1 MRDLYYKLPFDY
13 KKLATGKDVTKVT
26 IEESLAQFITVIVST
41 IFGEY
46 KYDED
51 FGTIIW
57 DTDFNLL
64 ANPNKLKDMI
74 KESVHEKV
82 NQYEKRLQVTE
93 VTLGVSE
100 NTLSY
105 ETKIRVK
112 KRLDIVVYGIIKKT
126 NQPYYFKSAYYLAP
140 FSFK

>member
-13 KKLATGKDVTKVT
+13 RKLTTGNDVTKVT

-126 NQPYYFKSAYYLAP
+126 NQPYYFKSTYYLAP

>member
-1 MRDLYYKLPFDY
+1 MKDLYYKIPFDY
-13 KKLATGKDVTKVT
+13 KKLSNGDDATKVT
-26 IEESLAQFITVIVST
+26 IEESLAQFISVVIST

-46 KYDED
+46 KYDEE

-57 DTDFNLL
+57 ETDFNLL
-64 ANPNKLKDMI
+64 ANPNRLKDLI

-82 NQYEKRLQVTE
+82 SKYEKRLIVTE
-93 VTLGVSE
+93 VTLGVNE

-112 KRLDIVVYGIIKKT
+112 KRLDIVVYGVIKQT
-126 NQPYYFKSAYYLAP
+126 NQPYYYKSSYYLAP

>member
-1 MRDLYYKLPFDY
+1 MKDLYYKIPFDY
-13 KKLATGKDVTKVT
+13 KKLSTGNDATKVT
-26 IEESLAQFITVIVST
+26 IEESLAQFMSVIIST

-46 KYDED
+46 KYDDE
-51 FGTIIW
+51 FGTVIW

-74 KESVHEKV
+74 RESVQEKV
-82 NQYEKRLQVTE
+82 NKYEKRLKVTE
-93 VTLGVSE
+93 VTLGVNE

-105 ETKIRVK
+105 ESNIRVK
-112 KRLDIVVYGIIKKT
+112 KRLDIVVYGVIKKT
-126 NQPYYFKSAYYLAP
+126 NQPYYFKSSYYLAP

>member
-1 MRDLYYKLPFDY
+1 MKELFYKLPLDY
-13 KKLATGKDVTKVT
+13 TKLTTGEDATKVT
-26 IEESLAQFITVIVST
+26 IEESLAQFISVIITT

-46 KYDED
+46 KYDPE
-51 FGTIIW
+51 FGTVIW

-64 ANPNKLKDMI
+64 ANPNQLKDLI

-82 NQYEKRLQVTE
+82 NKNEKRLKVTE
-93 VTLGVSE
+93 VTLGVDE

-105 ETKIRVK
+105 ETNIRVK
-112 KRLDIVVYGIIKKT
+112 KRLDIVVYGIIKET
-126 NQPYYFKSAYYLAP
+126 NQPYYYKSSYFLAP

>member
-13 KKLATGKDVTKVT
+13 RKLTTGKDVTKVT

-126 NQPYYFKSAYYLAP
+126 NQPYYFKSTYYLAP

>member
-1 MRDLYYKLPFDY
+1 MKELFYKLPLDY
-13 KKLATGKDVTKVT
+13 SKLTTGEDATKVT
-26 IEESLAQFITVIVST
+26 IEESLAQFISVIITT

-46 KYDED
+46 KYDPD

-64 ANPNKLKDMI
+64 ANPNQLKDLI

-82 NQYEKRLQVTE
+82 NQYEKRLKVTD
-93 VTLGVSE
+93 VTLGVDE

-105 ETKIRVK
+105 ETNIRVK
-112 KRLDIVVYGIIKKT
+112 KRLDIVVYGTIKET
-126 NQPYYFKSAYYLAP
+126 NQPYYYKSSYFLAP

>member
-1 MRDLYYKLPFDY
+1 MKDLYYKIPFDY
-13 KKLATGKDVTKVT
+13 KKLSNGEDTTKVT
-26 IEESLAQFITVIVST
+26 IEESLAQFISVIIST

-46 KYDED
+46 KYDEE

-74 KESVHEKV
+74 KESIHEKV
-82 NQYEKRLQVTE
+82 NQYEKRLTVTE
-93 VTLGVSE
+93 VTLGVNE

-105 ETKIRVK
+105 ETNIRVK
-112 KRLDIVVYGIIKKT
+112 KRLDITVYGVIKNT
-126 NQPYYFKSAYYLAP
+126 NEPYYFKSSYYLAP

>member
-13 KKLATGKDVTKVT
+13 KKLTSGNDVTKVT

-46 KYDED
+46 KYDEE

-112 KRLDIVVYGIIKKT
+112 KRLDIVVYGIIKNT

>member
-1 MRDLYYKLPFDY
+1 MKELFYKLPLDY
-13 KKLATGKDVTKVT
+13 SKLTTGEDATKVT
-26 IEESLAQFITVIVST
+26 IEESLAQFISVIITT

-46 KYDED
+46 KYDPD

-64 ANPNKLKDMI
+64 ANPNQLKDLI

-82 NQYEKRLQVTE
+82 NQYEKRLKVTD
-93 VTLGVSE
+93 VTLGVDE

-105 ETKIRVK
+105 ETNIRVK
-112 KRLDIVVYGIIKKT
+112 KRLDIVVYGIIKET
-126 NQPYYFKSAYYLAP
+126 NQPYYYKSSYFLAP